1 MTWLVPL
8 GFIGLVGIIVLII
21 IYILKP
27 NYQQKLLSSTFVW
40 KMSLKSALPAGNRTS
55 FQTSDGI
62 RLHSLGRI
70 RRRAGTQGLH
80 PLRPVDV
87 SPAEG
92 LLKAM

>member
-40 KMSLKSALPAGNRTS
+40 KMSLKYRKKKKEDGVRSGTRTRNS
-55 FQTSDGI
+55 TKDN
-62 RLHSLGRI
+62 
-70 RRRAGTQGLH
+70 
-80 PLRPVDV
+80 
-87 SPAEG
+87 
-92 LLKAM
+92 